1 MTPRPP
7 DAIDTIQHEIKAAEE
22 RGERDH
28 HRAPILQALEA
39 FLQSLDELR
48 VVA

>member
-7 DAIDTIQHEIKAAEE
+7 DRIDAVQQEIKTAEE

-28 HRAPILQALEA
+28 RRAPILQALAA
-39 FLQSLDELR
+39 FKESN
-48 VVA
+48 VAS